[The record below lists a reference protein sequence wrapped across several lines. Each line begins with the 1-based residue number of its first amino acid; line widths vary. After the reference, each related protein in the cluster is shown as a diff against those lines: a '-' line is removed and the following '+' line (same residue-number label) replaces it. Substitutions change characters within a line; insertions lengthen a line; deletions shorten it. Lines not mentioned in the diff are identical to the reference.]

1 MNPTNAQTRH
11 GLQRISSPAASAKQR
26 SAGTDCSDDGWV
38 GVDCGVT
45 GQGGSHTSWQQQQ
58 TECTHSGA
66 RDKASTIMCGGTAV
80 CVCVSFM

>member
-45 GQGGSHTSWQQQQ
+45 
-58 TECTHSGA
+58 
-66 RDKASTIMCGGTAV
+66 
-80 CVCVSFM
+80 

>member
-1 MNPTNAQTRH
+1 MNPTRSENRTVPKAQTRH

-45 GQGGSHTSWQQQQ
+45 GQGGSHTSV
-58 TECTHSGA
+58 T
-66 RDKASTIMCGGTAV
+66 TAANR
-80 CVCVSFM
+80 MYP